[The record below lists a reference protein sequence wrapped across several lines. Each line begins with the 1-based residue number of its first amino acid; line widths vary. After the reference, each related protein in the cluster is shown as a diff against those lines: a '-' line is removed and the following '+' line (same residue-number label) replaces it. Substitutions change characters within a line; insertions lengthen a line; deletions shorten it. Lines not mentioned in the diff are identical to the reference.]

1 MAKPTLSPASTTSA
15 IVLTSTGSIDI
26 TGNGA
31 GNPSHY
37 PFGLYVDTDSNLHNA
52 NFINGASDQVAFT

>member
-1 MAKPTLSPASTTSA
+1 MAVPTLTPASTVSA
-15 IVLTSTGSIDI
+15 IVLTSTGSLDI

-37 PFGLYVDTDSNLHNA
+37 PFGLYIDADSDLY
-52 NFINGASDQVAFT
+52 D